1 MSYKNLKSRTRNSSG
16 LPSVLRELPHEI
28 SALSHVVDET
38 IRKTRFPCKVMD
50 KDGNVKKI
58 IAPQEMPETSYKW
71 DKQPYPSKRRNKNA

>member
-1 MSYKNLKSRTRNSSG
+1 MYRGNRFTHAAWNE
-16 LPSVLRELPHEI
+16 V
-28 SALSHVVDET
+28 HVVDET